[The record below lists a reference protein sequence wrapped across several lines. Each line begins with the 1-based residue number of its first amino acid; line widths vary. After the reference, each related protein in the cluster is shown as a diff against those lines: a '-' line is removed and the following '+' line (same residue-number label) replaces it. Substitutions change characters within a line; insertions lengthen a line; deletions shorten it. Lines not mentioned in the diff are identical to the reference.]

1 MNKIDKLLE
10 ELCPEGVEYKP
21 LGEIADY
28 PNKRISI
35 KEIDCYVGVENLLKD
50 KQGVS
55 KSGVKPDSGNAILFI
70 PNDILIGNIR
80 PYLKKIWLADSTGGT
95 NGDVVL
101 VRVNPKYDRKVNRK
115 FLFFILSSDSFFLY
129 DNNHAKGG
137 KMPRGDKNKIKEYE
151 IPLPPIEVQNEIV
164 HILDRFTDL
173 VVELQAKLQA
183 ELQARIQQYE
193 YYRNKLLSF
202 NEIGG
207 GTQGV
212 TWMKM
217 NEICLNISSG
227 GTPDTSKAEYYI
239 GNIPWLRTQE
249 VDWHDIFDT
258 AIKISDSALKN
269 SSAKMIPVNC
279 VIVAMYGA
287 TAAKVAIN
295 KIPLCTNQACCNL
308 EINPKIANYRFVY
321 QWLCKEYE
329 KLKAKGEGSQHN
341 INGKKIKEYLIPIP
355 SLSEQQRIIEIL
367 DRFERLTADLQ
378 TGLPAEIKARQ
389 QQYEYYRNRLLAFK
403 RKTA

>member
-10 ELCPEGVEYKP
+10 ELCPNGVEFKKLGDVCKIMNGKDYKH
-21 LGEIADY
+21 LNDGKY
-28 PNKRISI
+28 PVYGSGGIMT
-35 KEIDCYVGVENLLKD
+35 YVDTFVYDEPSVLLPRK
-50 KQGVS
+50 GS
-55 KSGVKPDSGNAILFI
+55 
-70 PNDILIGNIR
+70 IGNIYYVDT
-80 PYLKKIWLADSTGGT
+80 PFWTVDTIYWTKI
-95 NGDVVL
+95 NVQYIV
-101 VRVNPKYDRKVNRK
+101 PK
-115 FLFFILSSDSFFLY
+115 FLYYYMQTQDLESK
-129 DNNHAKGG
+129 NTA
-137 KMPRGDKNKIKEYE
+137 RGAVPSLTQAVLNKIE
-151 IPLPPIEVQNEIV
+151 IPLPPLEVQNEIV
-164 HILDRFTDL
+164 GILDRFADL
-173 VVELQAKLQA
+173 AASLQAELQA

-389 QQYEYYRNRLLAFK
+389 QQYEYYRNRLLTFK

>member
-10 ELCPEGVEYKP
+10 ELCPKGVNFVKLSEVCDINRGIRVVKKDLHKTGLFPVYQNSMIP
-21 LGEIADY
+21 LGFYNKSNYLAGTTFVISAGSAGEVGYSDVDFWAADDCLCITCPDY
-28 PNKRISI
+28 ICNKFVYYNLINKQHLLKSRVRKAS
-35 KEIDCYVGVENLLKD
+35 VPRLSRSAVEN
-50 KQGVS
+50 
-55 KSGVKPDSGNAILFI
+55 F
-70 PNDILIGNIR
+70 
-80 PYLKKIWLADSTGGT
+80 
-95 NGDVVL
+95 
-101 VRVNPKYDRKVNRK
+101 
-115 FLFFILSSDSFFLY
+115 
-129 DNNHAKGG
+129 
-137 KMPRGDKNKIKEYE
+137 E

-164 HILDRFTDL
+164 GILDRFADL
-173 VVELQAKLQA
+173 AASLQA

-193 YYRNKLLSF
+193 YYRSKLLSF
-202 NEIGG
+202 NEIG

-389 QQYEYYRNRLLAFK
+389 QQYEYYRNRLLTFK

>member
-10 ELCPEGVEYKP
+10 ELCPNGVEFKKLGDVCKIMNGKDYKH
-21 LGEIADY
+21 LNDGKY
-28 PNKRISI
+28 PVYGSGGIMT
-35 KEIDCYVGVENLLKD
+35 YVDTFVYDEPSVLLPRK
-50 KQGVS
+50 GS
-55 KSGVKPDSGNAILFI
+55 
-70 PNDILIGNIR
+70 IGNIYYVDT
-80 PYLKKIWLADSTGGT
+80 PFWTVDTIYWTKI
-95 NGDVVL
+95 NVQYIV
-101 VRVNPKYDRKVNRK
+101 PK
-115 FLFFILSSDSFFLY
+115 FLYYYMQTQDLESK
-129 DNNHAKGG
+129 NTA
-137 KMPRGDKNKIKEYE
+137 RGAVPSLTQAVLNKIE
-151 IPLPPIEVQNEIV
+151 IPLPPLEVQNEIV
-164 HILDRFTDL
+164 GILDRFADL
-173 VVELQAKLQA
+173 AASLQA

-212 TWMKM
+212 AWMKM

-389 QQYEYYRNRLLAFK
+389 QQYEYYRNRLLTFK

>member
-10 ELCPEGVEYKP
+10 ELCPKGVNFVKLSEVCDINRGIRVVKKDLHKTGLFPVYQNSMIP
-21 LGEIADY
+21 LGFYNKSNYLAGTTFVISAGSAGEVGYSDVDFWAADDCLCITCPDY
-28 PNKRISI
+28 ICNKFVYYNLINKQHLLKSRVRKAS
-35 KEIDCYVGVENLLKD
+35 VPRLSRSAVEN
-50 KQGVS
+50 
-55 KSGVKPDSGNAILFI
+55 F
-70 PNDILIGNIR
+70 
-80 PYLKKIWLADSTGGT
+80 
-95 NGDVVL
+95 
-101 VRVNPKYDRKVNRK
+101 
-115 FLFFILSSDSFFLY
+115 
-129 DNNHAKGG
+129 
-137 KMPRGDKNKIKEYE
+137 E

-164 HILDRFTDL
+164 GILDRFADL
-173 VVELQAKLQA
+173 AASLQA

-193 YYRNKLLSF
+193 YYRSKLLSF

-389 QQYEYYRNRLLAFK
+389 QQYEYYRNRLLTFK